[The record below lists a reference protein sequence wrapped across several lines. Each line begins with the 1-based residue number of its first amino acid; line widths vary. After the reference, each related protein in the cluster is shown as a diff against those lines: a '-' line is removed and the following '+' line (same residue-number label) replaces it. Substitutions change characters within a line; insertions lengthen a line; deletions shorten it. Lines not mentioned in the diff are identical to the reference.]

1 MATAITDSSIT
12 GVVTGAYGDLVK
24 LDDGRIINLA
34 TYLKEQD
41 DGGTQTIVGILKGA
55 YESQVQLSDG
65 SIKSLSEHVRNPGA
79 LTIAGIISGA
89 YISQAKV
96 ADGMIVNLAEK
107 VKADEGG
114 GSALEGSEVEELS
127 LEALGEVATTPIFP
141 MGQAA
146 DLPLVQ
152 DTQLVTYNG
161 NEYLVEKLENE
172 VFVVSKKVDER
183 TYEPISPI
191 SAVARGVVKLYRE
204 TFEQV

>member
-41 DGGTQTIVGILKGA
+41 DGGTEVIVGILKGA
-55 YESQVQLSDG
+55 YESQVLLSDG
-65 SIKSLSEHVRNPGA
+65 SIKALSDHVRSPGA
-79 LTIAGIISGA
+79 LTIVGIISGA

-96 ADGMIVNLAEK
+96 ADGMIINLAEK

-114 GSALEGSEVEELS
+114 GSALEAAEVEVETLSEVES
-127 LEALGEVATTPIFP
+127 TPILP
-141 MGQAA
+141 MTQAT

-161 NEYLVEKLENE
+161 NEYLLEKLENE

-191 SAVARGVVKLYRE
+191 SAVARGVVKQYRE
-204 TFEQV
+204 TFEQA